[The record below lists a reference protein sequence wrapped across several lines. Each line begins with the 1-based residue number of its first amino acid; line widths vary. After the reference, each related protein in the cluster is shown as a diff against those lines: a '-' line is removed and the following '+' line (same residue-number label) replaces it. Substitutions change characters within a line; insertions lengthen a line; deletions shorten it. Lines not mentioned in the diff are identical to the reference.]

1 MFFYSKLECCC
12 ANTEEE
18 ETRKYSY
25 IYDYDIHTD
34 PNRIKDVF
42 GSFHCILCKQPITS
56 QYTSVS
62 RCTSCKK
69 ITNKIF
75 KLYKY
80 SSKSI
85 NIHQS
90 SLSYT

>member
-25 IYDYDIHTD
+25 VYDYDIHTD
-34 PNRIKDVF
+34 PNRITDVF

-56 QYTSVS
+56 PYTSVS

-69 ITNKIF
+69 IIGHTTCITKW
-75 KLYKY
+75 
-80 SSKSI
+80 SEI
-85 NIHQS
+85 NE
-90 SLSYT
+90 TCPNCKK